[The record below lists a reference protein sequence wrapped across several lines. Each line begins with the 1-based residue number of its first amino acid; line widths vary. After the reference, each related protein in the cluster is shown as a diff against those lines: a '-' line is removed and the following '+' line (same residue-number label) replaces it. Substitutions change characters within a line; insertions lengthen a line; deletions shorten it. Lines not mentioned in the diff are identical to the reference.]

1 MKDDKQFD
9 QSPWRLYYGPNLGYI
24 QEVYEQYVINPDEV
38 DPAYKELFE
47 LWGKPLSPAAVA
59 GPVAPLAPDQV
70 NKAALP
76 APLQADATFLKKIV
90 DAGKLV
96 RNIRTYGHLAAH
108 NDPLELGTA
117 PDTRLL
123 APETF
128 RLTRDDLAAI
138 PASLIWEEA
147 PESVQNGWEA
157 IQRLKETYTQS
168 FGFEFDHIH
177 EESERIWLIRAAESG
192 MAGKPIQTNERRT
205 LLHRL
210 IEVEQFETFLQRSFV
225 GQKRFSIEGTDMLV
239 PMLDEAVRELA
250 HDGARHILMGMAHRG
265 RLNVLA
271 HLLGKPYGAIFAEFH
286 HASNKDL
293 LPSEGSIGI
302 NYGWTGDVKYHLGAH
317 RSVKA
322 GETVE
327 TRLTLANNP
336 SHLEFVNPVVE
347 GFTRAAQDDRTS
359 PGYPKADFGSA
370 AAILMHGDA
379 AFAGE
384 GIVAETLNFKK
395 LIGYENGGTIH
406 IIVNNRIGFT
416 TESSDSRST
425 HYASDLAKG
434 YEIPIVHVNADDPEA
449 CIAAMRMACEYRQ
462 LFHKDFLIDMIG
474 YRRYGHNETDDP
486 GTTQPLLYQKVNNHP
501 RVASIYADI
510 LKAKGLL
517 TDDQLE
523 KTKQEG
529 LNRLQSALDQVK
541 DSDQREPQSRMEES
555 GGKRGKLDRVTAVPL
570 DMLKGISQGLL
581 KWPKGFT
588 IYNKLERILMRRA
601 EALDEGGKVDWGL
614 AETLAFATI
623 LADGKPIRL
632 SGQDSERAT
641 FAHRNLVLHDAV
653 TGESYCPLHNLPEAR
668 ASFAIYNSPL
678 SEASVLGFDYGY
690 NVFAPE
696 TLVIWEAQ
704 YGDFANAAQVTID
717 QFIAAGR
724 GKWAQKSSLV
734 MLLPHGYEGQG
745 PEHSSA
751 RLERFLLLAA
761 EDNLTIA
768 NLTSAAQYFHL
779 LRRQAAIA
787 ASEEARPLIIMAP
800 KSLIRNTYV
809 ASDPKELSE
818 GAFQLVLEQPGLGG
832 EPEKVERLLLCTGKI
847 AIDLAGA
854 LEPSPKNGGAGK
866 QDWSWLHITRI
877 EQLYPF
883 PKKDV
888 ERIINRFPNLK
899 EIIWVQEEPQNM
911 GAWNYVEPRIRARV
925 CEGAIVRYVGRPKRS
940 SPASGFQTVHNI
952 EQKRI
957 ISVALNRSSIAA
969 NAKGEDGNA

>member
-1 MKDDKQFD
+1 MKDNNEFD
-9 QSPWRLYYGPNLGYI
+9 QSPWNIYYGPNLGYI
-24 QEVYEQYVINPDEV
+24 QEVYEQYKINPDAV
-38 DPAYKELFE
+38 DASYRQLFE
-47 LWGKPLSPAAVA
+47 QWGP
-59 GPVAPLAPDQV
+59 PVAPASNAGSVLAVPTTTV
-70 NKAALP
+70 PNKSALSGRLTDDP
-76 APLQADATFLKKIV
+76 TFLKKIV

-117 PDTRLL
+117 ADTRLL
-123 APETF
+123 EPATF
-128 RLTRDDLAAI
+128 RLTPDDLRAI

-147 PESVQNGWEA
+147 PESVQNGWDA

-168 FGFEFDHIH
+168 YGFEFDHIH
-177 EESERIWLIRAAESG
+177 EENERIWLNRAAELG
-192 MAGKPIQTNERRT
+192 MAGKPIQTNERT
-205 LLHRL
+205 ALLNRL
-210 IEVEQFETFLQRSFV
+210 LEVEQFETFLQRSFV

-271 HLLGKPYGAIFAEFH
+271 HVLGKPYGSIFAEFH
-286 HASNKDL
+286 HAPNKDL

-327 TRLTLANNP
+327 TRITLANNP

-347 GFTRAAQDDRTS
+347 GFTRAAQDDRTQ
-359 PGYPKADFGSA
+359 PGYPKADFGRA

-384 GIVAETLNFKK
+384 GIVAESLNFKK
-395 LIGYENGGTIH
+395 LTGYENGGTIH

-486 GTTQPLLYQKVNNHP
+486 GTTQPLLYNKINNHP

-510 LKAKGLL
+510 LKGKGLIS
-517 TDDQLE
+517 DDQLE
-523 KTKQEG
+523 QMKQEG
-529 LNRLQSALDQVK
+529 LARLQSALDHVK
-541 DSDQREPQSRMEES
+541 APDQLKPQTKIEQMV
-555 GGKRGKLDRVTAVPL
+555 GKRGKLNQATAVPMDQL
-570 DMLKGISQGLL
+570 RAIHTGLL
-581 KWPKGFT
+581 KWPANFT

-601 EALDEGGKVDWGL
+601 ESLDEGGKVDWGL
-614 AETLAFATI
+614 AETLAFGTI

-641 FAHRNLVLHDAV
+641 FAHRNLVLHDAT
-653 TGESYCPLHNLPEAR
+653 TGETYCPLHNLPEAR

-690 NVFAPE
+690 NVYAPE

-724 GKWAQKSSLV
+724 GKWSQLSSLV

-768 NLTSAAQYFHL
+768 NLTSASQYFHL
-779 LRRQAAIA
+779 LRRQAAIT
-787 ASEEARPLIIMAP
+787 ASPEARPLIVMAP
-800 KSLIRNTYV
+800 KSLIRNAYV
-809 ASDPKELSE
+809 ASDPSELSE
-818 GAFQLVLEQPGLGG
+818 GSFRLVLEQPGLGSDV
-832 EPEKVERLLLCTGKI
+832 EKVERLVLCTGKI
-847 AIDLAGA
+847 AIDLATA
-854 LEPSPKNGGAGK
+854 LEPSSDDKEAGK
-866 QDWSWLHITRI
+866 TDWSWLHIARI

-883 PKKDV
+883 PKMDV
-888 ERIINRFPNLK
+888 ERLINRFPNLK
-899 EIIWVQEEPQNM
+899 EILWVQEEPQNM
-911 GAWNYVEPRIRARV
+911 GAWNYVEPRILARATD
-925 CEGAIVRYVGRPKRS
+925 GTTVRYVGRPKRS

-957 ISVALNRSSIAA
+957 ISVALSRAA
-969 NAKGEDGNA
+969 TTNAKGEDGHE